1 MGLPDLQQR
10 RPRQQRLHTPELPVA
25 AQHRRRDTARDRG
38 LQRRLPLL
46 PGVDVHTARDETRP
60 RLRRQA
66 GRADPGTG
74 TARGRLQGQTNETD
88 VQHAGSAAQGHRL
101 NRRVGNGEPVED
113 TAQAIAIQTQER
125 WEANADY
132 WVKVIRERRDRYR
145 TELTDA
151 AVLDAIG
158 PCEGLRVLD
167 AGCGEGYLSRTLT
180 GLGADVDG
188 VDACQSLIDAAS
200 AHPSPEGKA
209 RFAHAT
215 VDDLP
220 FADGTFDLVVCNHLF
235 SHLPDPTDAL
245 REIGRVLKSGGR
257 LVLLTLHPCFYVEHS
272 ERGSAQSVPAAQ
284 YFSSRGID
292 QRFLV
297 DGLES
302 PAEVTSWL
310 RPLEFYAGTLRDTG
324 FVIADLREPHPSE
337 GMMRDDPWWRKGFP
351 TAMFMLLIAE
361 RR

>member
-1 MGLPDLQQR
+1 M
-10 RPRQQRLHTPELPVA
+10 
-25 AQHRRRDTARDRG
+25 
-38 LQRRLPLL
+38 
-46 PGVDVHTARDETRP
+46 
-60 RLRRQA
+60 
-66 GRADPGTG
+66 
-74 TARGRLQGQTNETD
+74 
-88 VQHAGSAAQGHRL
+88 
-101 NRRVGNGEPVED
+101 ED

-132 WVKVIRERRDRYR
+132 WVKIIRERRDRYR

-158 PCEGLRVLD
+158 ACEGLRVLD

-180 GLGADVDG
+180 GMGADVDG
-188 VDACQSLIDAAS
+188 ADACQSLIDAAS
-200 AHPSPEGKA
+200 SHPSPAGKA
-209 RFAHAT
+209 RFTCAT

-220 FADGTFDLVVCNHLF
+220 FADATFDLAVCNHLF

-245 REIGRVLKSGGR
+245 REIGRVLKPGGR

-292 QRFLV
+292 QQFLV

-337 GMMRDDPWWRKGFP
+337 RMMRDDPWWREGFP

-361 RR
+361 RRQALT